1 MCECRS
7 RVLTLTWILV
17 ATAASGLL
25 SLCAAAWLSFGLM
38 AALVK
43 RLVSLSAGLL
53 LATSILHLLPE
64 ALDSGIDHH
73 RLAWTLLA
81 GLVAFFLLE
90 KGAILRHSHHHEGD
104 GHAHHH
110 GHDRDEAGA
119 GGWLILVGDSV
130 HNFADGV
137 LLAAAFMADT
147 QLGWITAA
155 AIAAHEI
162 PQEVGDFIVLLNAG
176 YSRARAFAYNTVA
189 SLAAVA
195 GGVAGYFWLQRAQGI
210 LPHVLVLAASG
221 FIYIALADLIPSM
234 QRDGSRRESALQ
246 LALMGCGIVAIALLT
261 AQLHAH

>member
-1 MCECRS
+1 M
-7 RVLTLTWILV
+7 
-17 ATAASGLL
+17 
-25 SLCAAAWLSFGLM
+25 
-38 AALVK
+38 
-43 RLVSLSAGLL
+43 SLSAGLL

-64 ALDSGIDHH
+64 AIDSGIDHH

-90 KGAILRHSHHHEGD
+90 KAAVLRHSHHHEGD
-104 GHAHHH
+104 GHGHHH
-110 GHDRDEAGA
+110 GHDRAEAGS

-137 LLAAAFMADT
+137 LIAAAFLADAR
-147 QLGWITAA
+147 LGWVTAA

-176 YSRARAFAYNTVA
+176 YSRARAFLYNA
-189 SLAAVA
+189 LSSLAAVA
-195 GGVAGYFWLQRAQGI
+195 GGVVGYFFLADAREA

-234 QRDGSRRESALQ
+234 QRDGSRRESVLQ
-246 LALMGCGIVAIALLT
+246 LALMGSGIGAIALLT